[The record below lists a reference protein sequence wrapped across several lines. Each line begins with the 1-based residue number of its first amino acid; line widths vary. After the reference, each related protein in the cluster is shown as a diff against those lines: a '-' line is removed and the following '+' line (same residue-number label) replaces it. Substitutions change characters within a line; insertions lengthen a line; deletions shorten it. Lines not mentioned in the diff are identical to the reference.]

1 MADHK
6 LRLVSTVLSDIGYVR
21 ANNQDSGF
29 AGSRIIAM
37 ADGMGGH
44 AGGDTAST
52 IAIRTL
58 AHIERSEHRGSVL
71 SLAETLEKSILAA
84 HDAIVGRA
92 AKEQS
97 LSGMGTTVDTVSLT
111 RGWWV
116 IAHIGDSRAYLLRD
130 GHLIRVTKDHSYVQH
145 LIDTGRITP
154 EEGRNH
160 PQKNVVMRVLGD
172 FDIDPHPDISIRKAQ
187 PGDRW
192 LLCSDGLC
200 GPLEDST
207 IREIMM
213 SYPDREQCAQKL
225 VNASLKAGNTDNLT
239 AVIGDAQIAPA
250 EHWNLINPNA
260 GLQVPLVAGA
270 AINGIHSIAD
280 VVHRPVAAA
289 PKLRNEASPAQK
301 AALLMGR
308 DVAVDSSDS
317 NSADHTASHTAAA
330 RESQSSRASQT
341 DKNEKSQAQLSPEQ
355 GEADTTT
362 ETSNTQTENA
372 GNAPVSSDSVSEKDT
387 TIGDNLQLI
396 RPVHAD
402 DKADDSMP
410 DTSEI
415 PIVQKSNGTVTADP
429 SDPDVRHAANQRKQE
444 QVEEQKSK
452 HQHHIRLII
461 RWSIG
466 ILIGIVVVAAGLI
479 GAYQWTSRQYFVGDH
494 NGYVTIFRG
503 VPTNVFGI
511 QLSQPIHRSTTKI
524 SSLPKDWRTQL
535 QQGISAS
542 SQQDALR
549 HLAQI
554 QHQASQTA
562 QQQKQLK
569 NQHPSHKKQTK
580 QENHTDQKNAEKGTT
595 QQKDAKKADQK

>member
-6 LRLVSTVLSDIGYVR
+6 LRLVSTALSDIGYVR

-58 AHIERSEHRGSVL
+58 AHVERSEHRGSVL

-92 AKEQS
+92 TKEQS
-97 LSGMGTTVDTVSLT
+97 LAGMGTTVDTVSLT
-111 RGWWV
+111 HGWWV

-130 GHLIRVTKDHSYVQH
+130 GHLIRATKDHSYVQH

-172 FDIDPHPDISIRKAQ
+172 FDIDPHPDISIRQAQ

-207 IREIMM
+207 IREIMIDNQ
-213 SYPDREQCAQKL
+213 DREQCAQKL
-225 VNASLKAGNTDNLT
+225 VNAALKAGSTDNVT
-239 AVIGDAQIAPA
+239 AVIGDAQIAPV
-250 EHWNLINPNA
+250 ERWNLINPNA
-260 GLQVPLVAGA
+260 GLQVPLIAGA

-289 PKLRNEASPAQK
+289 PKLHNEASPAQK
-301 AALLMGR
+301 AAVLMGR
-308 DVAVDSSDS
+308 DIPVAENQAGQSAHNEATITST
-317 NSADHTASHTAAA
+317 SADQSAEQTSAATNQSTDEASA
-330 RESQSSRASQT
+330 R
-341 DKNEKSQAQLSPEQ
+341 N
-355 GEADTTT
+355 
-362 ETSNTQTENA
+362 TSEGT
-372 GNAPVSSDSVSEKDT
+372 PVSADSVSDTDT
-387 TIGDNLQLI
+387 TIGEDQQLI
-396 RPVHAD
+396 HPTHAD
-402 DKADDSMP
+402 DQADDSMP

-429 SDPDVRHAANQRKQE
+429 SDPEVRHAADQRKQE

-452 HQHHIRLII
+452 HRHHVKLVV
-461 RWSIG
+461 RWCVG
-466 ILIGIVVVAAGLI
+466 ILIAILLATAGLI
-479 GAYQWTSRQYFVGDH
+479 GAGRWTRQQYFIGEN
-494 NGYVTIFRG
+494 NGYVTVFRG
-503 VPTNVFGI
+503 VPTNIFGI
-511 QLSQPIHRSTTKI
+511 QLSEPIHQSNTKV

-542 SQQDALR
+542 TRQEALH
-549 HLAQI
+549 HLAEI
-554 QHQASQTA
+554 QRQASKTV
-562 QQQKQLK
+562 QQQKQQK
-569 NQHPSHKKQTK
+569 AQQKKQ
-580 QENHTDQKNAEKGTT
+580 QGT
-595 QQKDAKKADQK
+595 QQDEKDAKDAKNTKKADQK

>member
-6 LRLVSTVLSDIGYVR
+6 LRLVSTALSDIGYVR

-58 AHIERSEHRGSVL
+58 AHVERSEHRGSVL

-92 AKEQS
+92 TKEQS
-97 LSGMGTTVDTVSLT
+97 LAGMGTTVDTVSLT
-111 RGWWV
+111 HGWWV

-130 GHLIRVTKDHSYVQH
+130 GHLIRATKDHSYVQH

-172 FDIDPHPDISIRKAQ
+172 FDIDPHPDISIRQAQ

-207 IREIMM
+207 IREIMIDN
-213 SYPDREQCAQKL
+213 PDREQCAQKL
-225 VNASLKAGNTDNLT
+225 VNAALKAGSTDNVT
-239 AVIGDAQIAPA
+239 AVIGDAQIAPV
-250 EHWNLINPNA
+250 ERWNLINPNA
-260 GLQVPLVAGA
+260 GLQVPLIAGA

-289 PKLRNEASPAQK
+289 PKLHNEASPAQK
-301 AALLMGR
+301 AAVLMGR
-308 DVAVDSSDS
+308 DVPVENQADQSTRDETTSTSSARADQ
-317 NSADHTASHTAAA
+317 SADQTSAATNQSTA
-330 RESQSSRASQT
+330 
-341 DKNEKSQAQLSPEQ
+341 
-355 GEADTTT
+355 EA
-362 ETSNTQTENA
+362 NA
-372 GNAPVSSDSVSEKDT
+372 GNTSEGAPVSADSVSDTDT
-387 TIGDNLQLI
+387 TIGEDQQLI
-396 RPVHAD
+396 HPTHAD
-402 DKADDSMP
+402 DQADDSMP

-429 SDPDVRHAANQRKQE
+429 SDPEVRHAADQRKQE

-452 HQHHIRLII
+452 HRHHVKLVV
-461 RWSIG
+461 RWCVG
-466 ILIGIVVVAAGLI
+466 ILIAILLATAGLI
-479 GAYQWTSRQYFVGDH
+479 GAGRWTRKQYFIGEN
-494 NGYVTIFRG
+494 NGYVTVFRG
-503 VPTNVFGI
+503 VPTNIFGI
-511 QLSQPIHRSTTKI
+511 QLSEPIHQSNTKV

-542 SQQDALR
+542 TRQEALH
-549 HLAQI
+549 HLAEI
-554 QHQASQTA
+554 QRQASKTV
-562 QQQKQLK
+562 QQQKQQK
-569 NQHPSHKKQTK
+569 AQQKKQ
-580 QENHTDQKNAEKGTT
+580 QGT
-595 QQKDAKKADQK
+595 QQDEKDAKDAKNTKKADQK